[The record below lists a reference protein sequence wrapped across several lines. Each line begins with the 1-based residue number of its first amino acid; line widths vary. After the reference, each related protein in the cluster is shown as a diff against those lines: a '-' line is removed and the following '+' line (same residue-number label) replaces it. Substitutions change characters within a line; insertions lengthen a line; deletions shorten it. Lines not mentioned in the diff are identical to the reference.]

1 VTATNNLQ
9 LLFPP
14 IGLRLKLDR
23 TIDRVRPCH
32 SNIATVGHGQAQH
45 CASLRCVQCGRHRG
59 WLPREGFQFLS
70 NLTQRYGAP
79 AEPIVLRDQQVGEH
93 IMTDRKY
100 DDTNRGVL
108 FKNEEKENE
117 RHADY
122 RGSINVGGT
131 EFWLNAWIKTSSK
144 TGKKFMSLSVKPKDA
159 AAAKPKSEFA
169 DNLDDKIGF

>member
-1 VTATNNLQ
+1 MTATNNLQ

-79 AEPIVLRDQQVGEH
+79 AEPIVLRDQQVGDH
-93 IMTDRKY
+93 IMADKKFDNSGIIFKADKTKDTDR
-100 DDTNRGVL
+100 
-108 FKNEEKENE
+108 
-117 RHADY
+117 DY
-122 RGSINVGGT
+122 RGSATIDNREYWVSG
-131 EFWLNAWIKTSSK
+131 WIREAKN
-144 TGKKFMSLSVKPKDA
+144 GAKFLKFSFKPKDEKA
-159 AAAKPKSEFA
+159 AVKTRSDAPFG
-169 DNLDDKIGF
+169 DPIPF

>member
-1 VTATNNLQ
+1 MTATNNLQ

-14 IGLRLKLDR
+14 VGLRLKLDR
-23 TIDRVRPCH
+23 TVDRLQPCH
-32 SNIATVGHGQAQH
+32 DNIATVVHGRAH
-45 CASLRCVQCGRHRG
+45 HAAGLRCSKCGRHRG
-59 WLPREGFQFLS
+59 WLPHQGFQFLTD
-70 NLTQRYGAP
+70 LAQWFGAS
-79 AEPIVLRDQQVGEH
+79 AEPIILRDSSIGGH
-93 IMTDRKY
+93 TMTEKKF
-100 DDTNRGVL
+100 DDTNHGVL
-108 FKNEEKENE
+108 FKNEKKENE